1 MIVRQFMT
9 SFLTPRTHV
18 YYAMRCSESP
28 SNVRSGGLC
37 QLLKYTAFWKSH
49 GVHFHVC
56 MPCEI
61 HEPPGDEEVAG
72 VQWHR
77 YTKGTLLGPD
87 HLTNDESLTAALGM
101 ILRAR
106 HAKNEAHLLMP
117 SDLSVKATQILKQA
131 REHGIASVMCVHM
144 FPRPLQQWNPRAWIR
159 NEREKRWF
167 GPITAIHANSEVS
180 AHAMCELAGKPPLW
194 AKVILTGVDLQRFR
208 PAATA
213 AEKSQLRQKLG
224 LPEDKPV
231 LLFVGGATAR
241 KGVDFL
247 LDAWEELTRKHQMD
261 SVLVLVGGDANRPGV
276 SDQDRADYRSFADRF
291 ARRVKEVCKA
301 GDLRALD
308 HMDNVEEFYRAADV
322 FVFCSHQ
329 EGLPNAVLEA
339 MASGLP
345 VVSTRFLGFPHEGGE
360 FGYEGQ
366 HFISLDR
373 EIGSW
378 ADALFQLLA
387 DPNKQTHIGQSARRW
402 MESYQRLDVITSQS
416 AEFFHGLARSLRNTA

>member
-1 MIVRQFMT
+1 MNPFP
-9 SFLTPRTHV
+9 TPQTHV
-18 YYAMRCSESP
+18 YYAMRGSENP
-28 SNVRSGGLC
+28 GNIRSGGLC
-37 QLLKYTAFWKSH
+37 QLLKYTAFWKTR

-56 MPCEI
+56 MPCET
-61 HEPPGDEEVAG
+61 HESPGDEEVDG

-77 YTKGTLLGPD
+77 YGRGSLLGPES
-87 HLTNDESLTAALGM
+87 LANDESLTAALAM
-101 ILRAR
+101 IRRASN
-106 HAKNEAHLLMP
+106 AENEAHLLMP
-117 SDLSVKATQILKQA
+117 SDISSRATKILKQA
-131 REHGIASVMCVHM
+131 RAEGIASVLCVHM
-144 FPRPLQQWNPRAWIR
+144 YPRPLQTWSLRAWMR
-159 NEREKRWF
+159 NFKERRWF
-167 GPITAIHANSEVS
+167 GPITAIHANSQVS

-194 AKVILTGVDLQRFR
+194 AKVILTGVDLRRFR

-213 AEKSQLRQKLG
+213 EEKRQLRQKLG

-276 SDQDRADYRSFADRF
+276 SDQDRAEYRTFAEVF
-291 ARRVKEVCKA
+291 ARRVKEVREV
-301 GDLRALD
+301 GDVRALD
-308 HMDNVEEFYRAADV
+308 HMTNVEEYYRAADV
-322 FVFCSHQ
+322 FAFCSHQ

-345 VVSTRFLGFPHEGGE
+345 VLSTRFLGFPHEGGE

-373 EIGSW
+373 KIGTW
-378 ADALFQLLA
+378 ADALCQMLA
-387 DPNKQTHIGQSARRW
+387 DPVKQAGIGQAARRW
-402 MESYQRLDVITSQS
+402 MESNQSLDVITAQS
-416 AEFFHGLARSLRNTA
+416 AEFFHGLARSL